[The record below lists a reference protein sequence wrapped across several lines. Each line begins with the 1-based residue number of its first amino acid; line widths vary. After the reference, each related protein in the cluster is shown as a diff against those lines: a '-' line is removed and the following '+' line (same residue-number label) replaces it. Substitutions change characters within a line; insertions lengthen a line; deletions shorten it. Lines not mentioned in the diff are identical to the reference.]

1 MNTLAFAS
9 ISELKNKL
17 VRKEVSPQELV
28 DFYTQ
33 RFAKY
38 DGNLGSALEIFD
50 SNSILSQANNTTGLL
65 AGIPGLIKDNICQIG
80 RRASCASKI
89 LENYVATYDAT
100 VIQNLKKS
108 GALLLGRAN
117 MDEFAMGSSNETS
130 AFKKCRNPWNSEC
143 VPGGSSGGS
152 AAAVAAG
159 LVPWALGS
167 ETGGSVRLPAA
178 FCGIVGIKPT
188 YGLVS
193 RYGLIAYASSL
204 DQIGVFTRTVVDN
217 ADVLGVIASHDV
229 KDSTSVASSSY
240 DYVKNIRQPLSK
252 EFTIGVVENALNA
265 NGLDLE
271 VKQAVEQAVKFYGQ
285 DLKVKIKYLNLT
297 TLDYSAAAYF
307 IISRAEAAS
316 NLARF
321 DGVRY
326 GMRSKSAQNLY
337 EMYADTR
344 HDGFGSEVRLRI
356 MVGNYVLSEGHAG
369 QYYHNAQ
376 KVQRMIRKELVDVF
390 TGVDLL
396 ITPSQAMPAFKIG
409 AFDKNK
415 LQMDL
420 QDYFTCFVNL
430 AGLPAISVPCG
441 FSKTGLPLAFQLIGT
456 HFSESV
462 LYQAA
467 FQYEQAHSWYKMH
480 PDKLLI

>member
-1 MNTLAFAS
+1 MSIFAFAS
-9 ISELKNKL
+9 IDDLKNKL
-17 VRKEVSPQELV
+17 AKKEVTPQELV
-28 DFYTQ
+28 QYYAQ

-38 DGNLGSALEIFD
+38 DDSLGSALEIFD
-50 SNSILSQANNTTGLL
+50 TNSVLKDATSSGPL
-65 AGIPGLIKDNICQIG
+65 AGIPGLIKDNICQDG

-100 VIQNLKKS
+100 VVKNLKNA
-108 GALLLGRAN
+108 GALLMGRAN
-117 MDEFAMGSSNETS
+117 MDEFAMGSSNEHS
-130 AFKKCRNPWNSEC
+130 AYKKCRNPWNEQC

-204 DQIGVFTRTVVDN
+204 DQVGVLTRGVKDN
-217 ADVLGVIASHDV
+217 AHVLSAIASHDP
-229 KDSTSVASSSY
+229 KDSTSIASPDY
-240 DYVKNIRQPLSK
+240 DYVKNINMSLPK
-252 EFTIGVVENALNA
+252 EFTIGVVANALNA
-265 NGLDLE
+265 QGLDLQ
-271 VKQAVEQAVKFYGQ
+271 VKQAVEQAIKFYGEG
-285 DLKVKIKYLNLT
+285 LKVNIKYLDLK

-326 GMRSKSAQNLY
+326 GLRSKEAQNLY
-337 EMYADTR
+337 DMYADTR
-344 HDGFGSEVRLRI
+344 HDGFGDEVRLRI

-376 KVQRMIRKELVDVF
+376 KVQRMIRQEFIDTF
-390 TGVDLL
+390 AGVDLL

-409 AFDKNK
+409 AFDQDK

-441 FSKTGLPLAFQLIGT
+441 FTKDGLPLAFQLVGP
-456 HFSESV
+456 HLSEAV
-462 LYQAA
+462 LYRAA
-467 FQYEQAHSWYKMH
+467 YQYEQAHDWHKKQPSNF
-480 PDKLLI
+480 